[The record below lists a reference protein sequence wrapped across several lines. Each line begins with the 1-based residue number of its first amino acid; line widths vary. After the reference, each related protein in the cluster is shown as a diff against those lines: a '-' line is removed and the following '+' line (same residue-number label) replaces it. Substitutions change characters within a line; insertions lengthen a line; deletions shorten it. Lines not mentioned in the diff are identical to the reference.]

1 MNISE
6 IILEKRRS
14 QALTDTS
21 QEKVAGELFVEA
33 VNKILA
39 QKEFFDNSPTSLGV
53 EIEFGLTYPDLT
65 PVPESIRD
73 KIIDQANQI
82 SKEAGQ
88 LWSFQPEMG
97 ASQIEA
103 NQETKAILSN
113 GFKPEELVDLFK
125 RLDDSL
131 LPAAHES
138 GAQVLNM
145 GIHPASKLAGIERTT
160 KPKYIQVPNYH
171 IKNRIDGTEL
181 KDELGVHIE
190 PDASAVGMSQALQ
203 FNMSVESPKQ
213 GVDVLNWMIQ
223 MSPSILAITANS
235 RLVGGVDT
243 EWNEPRNEIWNK
255 THITDIGKRVYLPE
269 KFYNNLEDVFERM
282 GKFPLILNPEN
293 EEQALGIATGMNWLG
308 GKLKFLTEGE
318 DLTINKILTEFRPMS
333 TQPTP
338 ESNAAAVMLAY
349 GRLRWAIQN
358 NEKLMPFEVI
368 ESNAKQAMK
377 RGVDGR
383 YIVKIDD
390 SFKVVDWST
399 MKRIEVNRATE
410 SLVHEGHGS
419 AEEISSFFKSNLP
432 ELPTSESLVR
442 ELREKGGIQ
451 NREVMKDVLIQ
462 ILNDRGILR

>member
-1 MNISE
+1 ME
-6 IILEKRRS
+6 ITEKILEKRKL
-14 QALTDTS
+14 QAPTNTL
-21 QEKVAGELFVEA
+21 QEQRAGELFTNAVE
-33 VNKILA
+33 KILM
-39 QKEFFDNSPTSLGV
+39 QKDFFDSTPTTIGV
-53 EIEFGLTYPDLT
+53 EIEFGLTFPDLT
-65 PVPESIRD
+65 PVPESTRD
-73 KIIDQANQI
+73 RIIGSANTKATENG
-82 SKEAGQ
+82 S
-88 LWSFQPEMG
+88 LWIFQPEMG
-97 ASQIEA
+97 ASQIEG
-103 NQETKAILSN
+103 NQEKKAILSK
-113 GFKPEELVDLFK
+113 GFHPNELIELF
-125 RLDDSL
+125 RNLDESL
-131 LPAAHES
+131 LPAVKEFDAK
-138 GAQVLNM
+138 VLNM

-171 IKNRIDGTEL
+171 IKHRIDGTEL
-181 KDELGVHIE
+181 KEELGVHIE

-255 THITDIGKRVYLPE
+255 THTTTVGQRVYLPE

-318 DLTINKILTEFRPMS
+318 DLTIKKILTEFRPMS

-338 ESNAAAVMLAY
+338 EANASAVMLAY

-358 NEKLMPFEVI
+358 NENLMPFEVV

-377 RGVDGR
+377 RGVEGK
-383 YIVKIDD
+383 YIVKEEGAY
-390 SFKVVDWST
+390 KVVDWQT
-399 MKRIEVNRATE
+399 MKNLEVNRAIE
-410 SLVHEGHGS
+410 GLVKDGHGS
-419 AEEISSFFKSNLP
+419 AEQITQFFDTNLP
-432 ELPTSESLVR
+432 ELPTSESLIR
-442 ELREKGGIQ
+442 ELKEKGGIQ

-462 ILNDRGILR
+462 VLNDRGILR